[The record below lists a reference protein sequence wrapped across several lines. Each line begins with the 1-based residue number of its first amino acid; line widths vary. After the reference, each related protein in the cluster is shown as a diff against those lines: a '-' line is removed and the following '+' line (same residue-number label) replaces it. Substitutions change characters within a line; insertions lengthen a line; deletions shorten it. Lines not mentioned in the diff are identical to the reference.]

1 MPHQKQ
7 TIGKVGED
15 LAEEFLVNKG
25 YEIIQRNYRYGHGEI
40 DIIASDRETLVFIE
54 VKTRNN
60 LEFGPPELAVTKS
73 KQRQI
78 RKIAESYLF
87 EKEIK
92 DTDCRI
98 DVIGILLIKNQDP
111 HINHI
116 VNAF

>member
-60 LEFGPPELAVTKS
+60 LEFGQPELAVTKS